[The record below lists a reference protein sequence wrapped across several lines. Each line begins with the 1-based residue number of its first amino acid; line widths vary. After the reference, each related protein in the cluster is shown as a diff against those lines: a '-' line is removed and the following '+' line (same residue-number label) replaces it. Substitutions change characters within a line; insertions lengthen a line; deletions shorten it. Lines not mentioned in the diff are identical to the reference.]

1 MRQPLLVHLIF
12 HPRSPSEPGAARD
25 LAVRLHEAL
34 NDDPAVP
41 GLRVP
46 TVFAADDGTDLPPE
60 RYDLDEADRSVVVV
74 LADDQMVVEAAG
86 PLPEG
91 RQTWGEF
98 AGDLRQRCQGSA
110 HRFIPI
116 AVSEHA
122 WPLDP
127 RLDSVSFLRAHTQAA
142 DRRAAWT
149 TRAVVVELC
158 RFLDGLGRG
167 ERVPLRLFLS
177 HAKQDIASDP
187 PVFKE
192 VVKHLEQTQPVKTW
206 IDSADVDGGSKFSE
220 EIEKGVLD
228 SVLLVIATRN
238 YSSRPWCR
246 KELLLAKRH
255 QRPFVIVDALEGL
268 DPRSFPYGG
277 NVPVLRWREGCA
289 ERAVDLVLKET
300 LRHFHVRLLLTGQ
313 ARDGDVVLTS
323 SPELTTVVRLPKG
336 SPVLYPDPPLGD
348 EESEEME
355 SLGHRLETP
364 LQRVAHGRPL
374 KNTPVVLSVSESG
387 DLERYGLTPAHLNAT
402 LHEIS
407 RQLLARGAILEYG
420 GHLGP
425 EGYTVA
431 LFDMAKAYSGM
442 SGLPPAER
450 IVNDVGWPLPLQTL
464 PPEDRAKYQRVAKY
478 RRIPRPAGVEFLE
491 PETFGEEPTG
501 FLPDTPAR
509 RYAWARGM
517 TRDARGTG
525 HEREGAC
532 RPRRESR
539 TDRDGER

>member
-1 MRQPLLVHLIF
+1 MRQPLLVHLIL
-12 HPRSPSEPGAARD
+12 HPKSPGEPGTARD

-60 RYDLDEADRSVVVV
+60 CYDLDEADRSVVVV
-74 LADDQMVVEAAG
+74 LADDAMVVEPAG

-98 AGDLRQRCQGSA
+98 AGDLRQRCQRSA

-192 VVKHLEQTQPVKTW
+192 IVKHLEQTQPVKTW

-246 KELLLAKRH
+246 KELLLAEAASAAVRH
-255 QRPFVIVDALEGL
+255 RRC
-268 DPRSFPYGG
+268 PRRAGSAKLP
-277 NVPVLRWREGCA
+277 LRGQCA
-289 ERAVDLVLKET
+289 RA
-300 LRHFHVRLLLTGQ
+300 
-313 ARDGDVVLTS
+313 A
-323 SPELTTVVRLPKG
+323 
-336 SPVLYPDPPLGD
+336 
-348 EESEEME
+348 
-355 SLGHRLETP
+355 
-364 LQRVAHGRPL
+364 
-374 KNTPVVLSVSESG
+374 
-387 DLERYGLTPAHLNAT
+387 
-402 LHEIS
+402 
-407 RQLLARGAILEYG
+407 LARR
-420 GHLGP
+420 
-425 EGYTVA
+425 V
-431 LFDMAKAYSGM
+431 
-442 SGLPPAER
+442 R
-450 IVNDVGWPLPLQTL
+450 
-464 PPEDRAKYQRVAKY
+464 RA
-478 RRIPRPAGVEFLE
+478 G
-491 PETFGEEPTG
+491 
-501 FLPDTPAR
+501 D
-509 RYAWARGM
+509 
-517 TRDARGTG
+517 
-525 HEREGAC
+525 
-532 RPRRESR
+532 
-539 TDRDGER
+539 